1 MNESGTSP
9 RQARSGISPPESAP
23 VTPAGREVTGVAPVP
38 PSAAADRLG
47 VAMPKLRR
55 YAELLATAG
64 VVRGLIGPR
73 EVPRLWDRHLLNSAA
88 LLPLLP
94 DHGHVVDV
102 GAGAGL
108 PGIVIGIARPDLAV
122 TLLEPLL
129 RRVRFLRECVEE
141 LDLPNVRVLR
151 GRAEEHGGFGADVVV
166 ARAVA
171 PLARLATVCL
181 PLLRPGGELL
191 AIKGA
196 TADEEL
202 RRARTTLEGLGAAAW
217 DVLTVSPPQAVARAT
232 VVRIIAPATP
242 GRGASARAAP
252 PAGGRRRKSR
262 ATRAAY
268 DRGQQSRGNGP
279 WT

>member
-1 MNESGTSP
+1 M
-9 RQARSGISPPESAP
+9 
-23 VTPAGREVTGVAPVP
+23 P
-38 PSAAADRLG
+38 PSDAVERLG
-47 VAMPKLRR
+47 VAMPKLQR
-55 YAELLATAG
+55 YAELLATEG

-129 RRVRFLRECVEE
+129 RRVRFLSECVEE

-202 RRARTTLEGLGAAAW
+202 RRARTTLDGLGAVAR

-232 VVRIIAPATP
+232 VVRIVAATVP
-242 GRGASARAAP
+242 ERGESTNTAARAA
-252 PAGGRRRKSR
+252 GRRRKFR
-262 ATRAAY
+262 ATRAA
-268 DRGQQSRGNGP
+268 DDGGRQRRGSGL
-279 WT
+279 